1 MIFKQNITTV
11 YSEAQALWF
20 PGYHISW
27 VSDWVRDFSPWASST
42 MEVAKETKCGT
53 KVA

>member
-20 PGYHISW
+20 PGCHISW
-27 VSDWVRDFSPWASST
+27 VSDWVSDFSPWASST